1 MTTINILLVDDSPA
15 FLESAERFLAAD
27 PTLRIVGQAL
37 SGQEGIELARGLQ
50 PDLVLMDIRM
60 PDMSGLEAARQI
72 KAMSKP
78 PRVII
83 LTLYDN
89 AEYRA
94 QAEAIGTDGFVAK
107 SDFGHQLLPLIHQL
121 FTQPSPPIAEEQEP
135 MKNVLVVDDS
145 ATMRRMVM
153 ASLRGLGSIHFAEAA
168 SGLEAIE
175 QLALAPVDLMILDL
189 NMPDMHGLEVL
200 QFVRRHQAYRSLPVI
215 VLTTRGDEGSRAAA
229 LAAGASAYLTKPF
242 QPATLAGHARELLG
256 LG

>member
-1 MTTINILLVDDSPA
+1 MTAINILLVDDSPA
-15 FLESAERFLAAD
+15 FLESAGRFLATD
-27 PTLRIVGQAL
+27 PTLHIVGQAL
-37 SGQEGIELARGLQ
+37 SGQEAIELVHRLG

-60 PDMSGLEAARQI
+60 PDMNGLEAARQI
-72 KAMSKP
+72 KALANA
-78 PRVII
+78 PRVVI

-94 QAEAIGTDGFVAK
+94 LAEAIGTDGFVAK

-121 FTQPSPPIAEEQEP
+121 FNRPSAPTAEERKP

-153 ASLRGLGSIHFAEAA
+153 ASLRGLGSLRFTEAA

-200 QFVRRHQAYRSLPVI
+200 QFVHQHSAYRNLPVI
-215 VLTTRGDEGSRAAA
+215 ILTTRGDEASRAAA
-229 LAAGASAYLTKPF
+229 LAAGAAAYLTKPF
-242 QPATLAGHARELLG
+242 QPATLASQARALLG